1 MGTIRKDKTMILSP
15 SILSADFSKLRE
27 CVEKT
32 EKAGAQWLHIDVM
45 DGMFVPNISFGACV
59 YNSIRQ
65 HSKLFFDVHLM
76 IMDPERY
83 IEDFVKAG
91 ADSITIH
98 VEATKDVKACIELI
112 KSYNIKV
119 GLALNP
125 ETDVKEI
132 IDYLPLVDMV
142 LVMSVHPGY
151 GGQKYIEDVNG
162 KITYLRTL
170 LGEDFNIEV
179 DGGINLSN
187 IKKVVEL
194 GANVIV
200 AGSAVFN
207 DNIEES
213 TKALIKECEDK

>member
-1 MGTIRKDKTMILSP
+1 MILSP

-32 EKAGAQWLHIDVM
+32 ENAGAKWLHIDVM
-45 DGMFVPNISFGACV
+45 DGIFVPNISFGACV
-59 YNSIRQ
+59 YKSIRPY
-65 HSKLFFDVHLM
+65 SKLFFDVHLM
-76 IMDPERY
+76 ITEPQRY

-91 ADSITIH
+91 ADSITFH

-112 KSYNIKV
+112 KSYNVKV
-119 GLALNP
+119 GLAINP
-125 ETDVKEI
+125 ETDVTKI
-132 IDYLPLVDMV
+132 IDYLPLLDMI

-151 GGQKYIEDVNG
+151 GGQKYIEDVNK
-162 KITYLRTL
+162 KITFFRTL
-170 LGEDFNIEV
+170 MGENFNIEV
-179 DGGINLSN
+179 DGGINISN

-207 DNIEES
+207 DDIEAS
-213 TKALIKECEDK
+213 TKALIKECE

>member
-1 MGTIRKDKTMILSP
+1 MILSP
-15 SILSADFSKLRE
+15 SILSADFSKLRD

-32 EKAGAQWLHIDVM
+32 ESAGAKWLHIDVM

-59 YNSIRQ
+59 YKSIRPY
-65 HSKLFFDVHLM
+65 SNLFFDVHLM
-76 IMDPERY
+76 IVDPERY

-98 VEATKDVKACIELI
+98 IEATKDVAACIKLI
-112 KSYNIKV
+112 KSFGIKA
-119 GLALNP
+119 GIALNP
-125 ETDVKEI
+125 ETDVEEI
-132 IDYLPLVDMV
+132 LEYLPLVDMV

-151 GGQKYIEDVNG
+151 GGQKYIVDVNE
-162 KITYLRTL
+162 KITFLRNM

-179 DGGINLSN
+179 DGGVNISN

-207 DNIEES
+207 DSIEES
-213 TKALIKECEDK
+213 TKALIKECE

>member
-1 MGTIRKDKTMILSP
+1 MILSP
-15 SILSADFSKLRE
+15 SILSADFSKLKE
-27 CVEKT
+27 CVEQT
-32 EKAGAQWLHIDVM
+32 EKAGAKWLHIDVM

-59 YNSIRQ
+59 YKSIRPY
-65 HSKLFFDVHLM
+65 SNLFFDVHLM
-76 IMDPERY
+76 IMEPERY

-112 KSYNIKV
+112 KSFGVKAGI
-119 GLALNP
+119 ALNP

-132 IDYLPLVDMV
+132 LEYLPLVDMV

-151 GGQKYIEDVNG
+151 GGQKYIEDVNS
-162 KITYLRTL
+162 KITFLRTL
-170 LGEDFNIEV
+170 TGENFNIEV
-179 DGGINLSN
+179 DGGVNISN
-187 IKKVVEL
+187 IKKVVGL

-213 TKALIKECEDK
+213 TKALIEECEE

>member
-1 MGTIRKDKTMILSP
+1 MILSP
-15 SILSADFSKLRE
+15 SILSADFSKLGE
-27 CVEKT
+27 NVEKT

-45 DGMFVPNISFGACV
+45 DGMFVPNISFGALV
-59 YNSIRQ
+59 YKSIRP
-65 HSKLFFDVHLM
+65 HSNLFFDVHLM

-98 VEATKDVKACIELI
+98 VEATKDVKSCIELI
-112 KSYNIKV
+112 RSFNVKV

-132 IDYLPLVDMV
+132 IEYLPLVDMV

-151 GGQKYIEDVNG
+151 GGQKYIEDVNS
-162 KITYLRTL
+162 KITFLRTL
-170 LGEDFNIEV
+170 MGENFNIEV
-179 DGGINLSN
+179 DGGVNLSN

-213 TKALIKECEDK
+213 TKALIKECEE